1 MVSLLENI
9 KNPSAAV
16 IAVNSPEKNNSEK
29 DKPALSAEKVSINET
44 TSSEQKN
51 SISKQPEDKSYFNTK
66 TILGTLAGLAVIGT
80 SIYMFKS
87 GKNKEIKNKIT
98 PEQIQGE
105 IDTVKEEI
113 AVLKKLI
120 RENYVAKKNTLIN
133 KLNEFQE
140 FDYKF
145 PFDNHSQL
153 RSKIESF
160 ESTSGKRM
168 TNSQNIINNE
178 RKTIKDKLSVL
189 SKNPEWKELK
199 LIRKNLRK
207 IISDGND
214 MEQVKIANEKIPM
227 VNDLLINRV
236 YPEEMEKFSSIYGL
250 EDSQAFEMIRKHYA
264 SHENFIKEYDEL
276 KNLSIPFDYDIIDR
290 RFSHNGELS
299 LLDVFPD
306 EILSIKSNLELIK
319 SFGIDL
325 KGIKEL
331 EKKYVTKLS
340 ELTEDFR
347 KSSDIEK
354 LKNLTQRLKELNNT
368 FERTNS
374 KVSKPAA

>member
-87 GKNKEIKNKIT
+87 GKSKEIKNKIT

-160 ESTSGKRM
+160 ESTSGKRIS
-168 TNSQNIINNE
+168 NSQNIINNE

>member
-264 SHENFIKEYDEL
+264 SHENFMKEYDEL

>member
-1 MVSLLENI
+1 
-9 KNPSAAV
+9 
-16 IAVNSPEKNNSEK
+16 
-29 DKPALSAEKVSINET
+29 
-44 TSSEQKN
+44 
-51 SISKQPEDKSYFNTK
+51 
-66 TILGTLAGLAVIGT
+66 
-80 SIYMFKS
+80 
-87 GKNKEIKNKIT
+87 
-98 PEQIQGE
+98 
-105 IDTVKEEI
+105 
-113 AVLKKLI
+113 
-120 RENYVAKKNTLIN
+120 
-133 KLNEFQE
+133 
-140 FDYKF
+140 
-145 PFDNHSQL
+145 
-153 RSKIESF
+153 
-160 ESTSGKRM
+160 
-168 TNSQNIINNE
+168 
-178 RKTIKDKLSVL
+178 
-189 SKNPEWKELK
+189 
-199 LIRKNLRK
+199 
-207 IISDGND
+207 

-264 SHENFIKEYDEL
+264 SHENFMKEYDEL

>member
-264 SHENFIKEYDEL
+264 SHENFMKEYDEL

-306 EILSIKSNLELIK
+306 EILSVKSNLELIK

-340 ELTEDFR
+340 ELTEEFR

>member
-87 GKNKEIKNKIT
+87 GKSKEIKNKIT

-113 AVLKKLI
+113 AILKKLI

-160 ESTSGKRM
+160 ESTSGKRIS
-168 TNSQNIINNE
+168 NSQNIINNE

>member
-1 MVSLLENI
+1 MVSLLKNI

-87 GKNKEIKNKIT
+87 GKSKEIKNKIT

-160 ESTSGKRM
+160 ESTSGKRIS
-168 TNSQNIINNE
+168 NSQNIINNE

>member
-1 MVSLLENI
+1 MRKKKYLIILLFLFSINCFSQFVYYGDSRYSNDIVYVI
-9 KNPSAAV
+9 KN
-16 IAVNSPEKNNSEK
+16 
-29 DKPALSAEKVSINET
+29 
-44 TSSEQKN
+44 
-51 SISKQPEDKSYFNTK
+51 
-66 TILGTLAGLAVIGT
+66 
-80 SIYMFKS
+80 
-87 GKNKEIKNKIT
+87 NKIYSGQY
-98 PEQIQGE
+98 ELQSNI
-105 IDTVKEEI
+105 
-113 AVLKKLI
+113 
-120 RENYVAKKNTLIN
+120 VA
-133 KLNEFQE
+133 
-140 FDYKF
+140 
-145 PFDNHSQL
+145 
-153 RSKIESF
+153 
-160 ESTSGKRM
+160 
-168 TNSQNIINNE
+168 
-178 RKTIKDKLSVL
+178 
-189 SKNPEWKELK
+189 
-199 LIRKNLRK
+199 
-207 IISDGND
+207 
-214 MEQVKIANEKIPM
+214 
-227 VNDLLINRV
+227 
-236 YPEEMEKFSSIYGL
+236 
-250 EDSQAFEMIRKHYA
+250 
-264 SHENFIKEYDEL
+264 NFMKEYDEL

>member
-87 GKNKEIKNKIT
+87 GKSKEIKNKIT

-153 RSKIESF
+153 RSK
-160 ESTSGKRM
+160 T
-168 TNSQNIINNE
+168 
-178 RKTIKDKLSVL
+178 
-189 SKNPEWKELK
+189 
-199 LIRKNLRK
+199 
-207 IISDGND
+207 
-214 MEQVKIANEKIPM
+214 
-227 VNDLLINRV
+227 
-236 YPEEMEKFSSIYGL
+236 
-250 EDSQAFEMIRKHYA
+250 
-264 SHENFIKEYDEL
+264 
-276 KNLSIPFDYDIIDR
+276 
-290 RFSHNGELS
+290 
-299 LLDVFPD
+299 
-306 EILSIKSNLELIK
+306 
-319 SFGIDL
+319 
-325 KGIKEL
+325 
-331 EKKYVTKLS
+331 
-340 ELTEDFR
+340 
-347 KSSDIEK
+347 
-354 LKNLTQRLKELNNT
+354 
-368 FERTNS
+368 
-374 KVSKPAA
+374 

>member
-160 ESTSGKRM
+160 ESTSGKRIS
-168 TNSQNIINNE
+168 NSQNIINNE
-178 RKTIKDKLSVL
+178 RKNYIKFY
-189 SKNPEWKELK
+189 
-199 LIRKNLRK
+199 R
-207 IISDGND
+207 
-214 MEQVKIANEKIPM
+214 A
-227 VNDLLINRV
+227 
-236 YPEEMEKFSSIYGL
+236 
-250 EDSQAFEMIRKHYA
+250 
-264 SHENFIKEYDEL
+264 
-276 KNLSIPFDYDIIDR
+276 
-290 RFSHNGELS
+290 
-299 LLDVFPD
+299 
-306 EILSIKSNLELIK
+306 
-319 SFGIDL
+319 
-325 KGIKEL
+325 
-331 EKKYVTKLS
+331 TK
-340 ELTEDFR
+340 
-347 KSSDIEK
+347 
-354 LKNLTQRLKELNNT
+354 
-368 FERTNS
+368 
-374 KVSKPAA
+374 